1 MERKEKEKSFLKDFL
16 ELLLAFPQFYLSL
29 DLDFKKLVGQAPM
42 AYARLSTKKQFQTM
56 AKKRDLKQTIN
67 YVCSDLFAE
76 GVAASLY
83 GTANNEEAV
92 NNLLSSIIVTR
103 NDFVK
108 RVSHPEPGMTAREY
122 YRQLISDFN
131 QRINEIIDQ
140 IGTLA

>member
-1 MERKEKEKSFLKDFL
+1 
-16 ELLLAFPQFYLSL
+16 
-29 DLDFKKLVGQAPM
+29 M

-108 RVSHPEPGMTAREY
+108 RVSHPEPGMTAHEY

>member
-1 MERKEKEKSFLKDFL
+1 
-16 ELLLAFPQFYLSL
+16 
-29 DLDFKKLVGQAPM
+29 
-42 AYARLSTKKQFQTM
+42 M

-108 RVSHPEPGMTAREY
+108 RGSHPAPGMTAREY

>member
-1 MERKEKEKSFLKDFL
+1 
-16 ELLLAFPQFYLSL
+16 
-29 DLDFKKLVGQAPM
+29 
-42 AYARLSTKKQFQTM
+42 M

-103 NDFVK
+103 NDSVK

>member
-1 MERKEKEKSFLKDFL
+1 
-16 ELLLAFPQFYLSL
+16 
-29 DLDFKKLVGQAPM
+29 
-42 AYARLSTKKQFQTM
+42 M

-108 RVSHPEPGMTAREY
+108 RVSHLEPGMTAREY

>member
-1 MERKEKEKSFLKDFL
+1 
-16 ELLLAFPQFYLSL
+16 
-29 DLDFKKLVGQAPM
+29 
-42 AYARLSTKKQFQTM
+42 M

-108 RVSHPEPGMTAREY
+108 RVSHPEPGMTHASITVSSSLTSTSGSTRLSTRLE
-122 YRQLISDFN
+122 L
-131 QRINEIIDQ
+131 
-140 IGTLA
+140 

>member
-29 DLDFKKLVGQAPM
+29 DLDFKKLCRASSHGLCPPINQ
-42 AYARLSTKKQFQTM
+42 KQFQTM

-108 RVSHPEPGMTAREY
+108 RVSHPEPGMTHASITVSSSLTSTSGSTRLSTRLE
-122 YRQLISDFN
+122 L
-131 QRINEIIDQ
+131 
-140 IGTLA
+140 